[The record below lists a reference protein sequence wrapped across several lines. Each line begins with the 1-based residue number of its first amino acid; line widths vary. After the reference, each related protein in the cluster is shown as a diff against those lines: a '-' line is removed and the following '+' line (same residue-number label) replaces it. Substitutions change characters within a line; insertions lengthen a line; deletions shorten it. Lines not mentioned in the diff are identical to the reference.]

1 MLQDAAAATRA
12 KKEETSELEGVT
24 IIAPAITRKT
34 PPPTHTHT
42 QFGVQ
47 ISPSLP
53 IASEVALN
61 PVFPDF
67 SSVKVED
74 LFRRLVSIYIK

>member
-42 QFGVQ
+42 VRCTN
-47 ISPSLP
+47 IP
-53 IASEVALN
+53 
-61 PVFPDF
+61 F
-67 SSVKVED
+67 SSYS
-74 LFRRLVSIYIK
+74 F